1 MIFSASKP
9 SADSKEEYMTY
20 KSDEEIQ
27 SEALFQLDWDSR
39 LTGSDIGVNVKKGVV
54 TLTGTLNSYAKKLA
68 AQKAAHSVPG
78 VLDVANDIEVK
89 VTGSLQRTD
98 SEIARAIRHALEW
111 DVLVPSYKIHSTVTT
126 GWVTLEGDVEYYSE
140 RVAAERAVAHLS
152 GVRGVT
158 NEIAVCAPPVEPERV
173 KSLIEDVLERRADRE
188 ANRIRVSVDEG
199 DVTLTGAVKSW
210 DEKKAILGALGHTP
224 GVSMIHDHLFI
235 DPYDARFASA

>member
-9 SADSKEEYMTY
+9 SADSKEESMTY

-39 LTGSDIGVNVKKGVV
+39 LRWSDISVIVKKGVV
-54 TLTGTLNSYAKKLA
+54 TLTGTVDSYAKKLA
-68 AQKAAHSVPG
+68 AQRAAHSVRG

-89 VTGSLQRTD
+89 VTGSLRRAD
-98 SEIARAIRHALEW
+98 SEIAQAIRDALEW
-111 DVLVPSYKIHSTVTT
+111 NALVPSYKIHSTVTN
-126 GWVTLEGDVEYYSE
+126 GWVALEGEVEYYSE

-188 ANRIRVSVDEG
+188 AKRIRVSVDEG

-224 GVSMIHDHLFI
+224 GVKMIHDHLFI
-235 DPYDARFASA
+235 DPYDARFALA